1 MTAMI
6 SHVIVI
12 GGGFGGLYA
21 ARKLARKPVRV
32 TLIDRKNHH
41 TFQPLL
47 YQVATAGLSPG
58 EIAHP
63 IRAIFKDA
71 KNIDVLLD
79 EVTGFDLGHRQ
90 VLLHGDRLAYDYLIV
105 AAGATH
111 AYFGHDDWAPFAPGL
126 KTVEDAT
133 EIRRRILLAFEIA
146 ERQARLEHK
155 LDPINFVIVGGGP
168 TGVELAGAVAEIAHR
183 VVAGNF
189 RSIDPSRARVILLE
203 GGPRVLPSY
212 SEDLSRSAERQ
223 LRRLRVEVMDNCMV
237 TGVEAHRIHFG
248 NGSLEASVILWA
260 AGVAASS
267 LGKMLD
273 APLDRAGRILVEPD
287 LTVPGHPEVFVI
299 GDMAS
304 IKQADGKPVPG
315 VAQAAIQMGKF
326 AAQTILNEIAG
337 QALADDRVR
346 VRATD
351 RPPARGAEATD
362 RPPARAGFHYFDKGS
377 LATIGRNAGI
387 AQIGRLHLSGLIA
400 WLAWLLVHVYFL
412 IGFRNRVQVIWEWA
426 WAYFRYQRGA
436 RLITGNS
443 DSIAPHEAHDEV
455 RREPKL
461 EMPSAPASAPERKV
475 S

>member
-1 MTAMI
+1 MTATI
-6 SHVIVI
+6 PRVVIV

-63 IRAIFKDA
+63 IRAIFKHS
-71 KNIDVLLD
+71 KNIEVLLD
-79 EVTGFDLGHRQ
+79 EVTGFDLAHRQ
-90 VLLHGDRLAYDYLIV
+90 VLLHDDRLAYDYLIV

-111 AYFGHDDWAPFAPGL
+111 AYFGHENWAPIAPGL
-126 KTVEDAT
+126 KTLEDAT

-146 ERQARLEHK
+146 ERRARLERK
-155 LDPINFVIVGGGP
+155 LEPINFVIVGGGP

-203 GGPRVLPSY
+203 AGPRVLPSY
-212 SEDLSRSAERQ
+212 TEDLSHSAERQ
-223 LRRLRVEVMDNCMV
+223 LRTLGVEVMDNCMV
-237 TGVEAHRIHFG
+237 TGVELNRIHFG
-248 NGSLEASVILWA
+248 DSSLEASVILWA
-260 AGVAASS
+260 AGVAASP

-273 APLDRAGRILVEPD
+273 APLDRAGRVLVEAD
-287 LTVPGHPEVFVI
+287 LTVPGHPEVFIV

-304 IKQADGKPVPG
+304 VKQADGKPVPG
-315 VAQAAIQMGKF
+315 VAPAAIQMGEF
-326 AAQTILNEIAG
+326 AAQTILDEVAG
-337 QALADDRVR
+337 QTQR

-351 RPPARGAEATD
+351 RPPAPTPATARKPSLGA
-362 RPPARAGFHYFDKGS
+362 PARGAGFHYFDKGS

-387 AQIGRLHLSGLIA
+387 AQIGRLHLTGLIA
-400 WLAWLLVHVYFL
+400 WLAWLLVHVFFL
-412 IGFRNRVQVIWEWA
+412 IGFRNRLQVIWEWG
-426 WAYFRYQRGA
+426 WAYLRYQKGA

-443 DSIAPHEAHDEV
+443 DSITPDEVHDET
-455 RREPKL
+455 RREPTL
-461 EMPSAPASAPERKV
+461 EIPAPASMPERKA

>member
-1 MTAMI
+1 MAATI
-6 SHVIVI
+6 PRVVIV

-21 ARKLARKPVRV
+21 ARKLARKQVRV

-63 IRAIFKDA
+63 IRAIFKHS
-71 KNIDVLLD
+71 KNIEVLLD

-90 VLLHGDRLAYDYLIV
+90 VLLHDDRLAYDYLIV
-105 AAGATH
+105 AAGSTH
-111 AYFGHDDWAPFAPGL
+111 AYFGHEDWAPIAPGL

-146 ERQARLEHK
+146 ERQARLECK

-223 LRRLRVEVMDNCMV
+223 LRKLGVEVMDNCMV
-237 TGVEAHRIHFG
+237 NGVEPNRIYFG
-248 NGSLEASVILWA
+248 NSSLEASVILWA
-260 AGVAASS
+260 AGVAASP

-273 APLDRAGRILVEPD
+273 TPLDRAGRVLVEPD
-287 LTVPGHPEVFVI
+287 LTIAAHPEVFVI

-304 IKQADGKPVPG
+304 VREADGKPVPG
-315 VAQAAIQMGKF
+315 IAPAAIQMGEF
-326 AAQTILNEIAG
+326 AARTILDEAAG
-337 QALADDRVR
+337 QARQR
-346 VRATD
+346 FR
-351 RPPARGAEATD
+351 
-362 RPPARAGFHYFDKGS
+362 YFDKGS

-412 IGFRNRVQVIWEWA
+412 IGFRNRLQVIWEWA
-426 WAYFRYQRGA
+426 WAYFRYQKGA

-443 DSIAPHEAHDEV
+443 DSITPEEVHDQV
-455 RREPKL
+455 RQPKL
-461 EMPSAPASAPERKV
+461 EDRKAS
-475 S
+475 

>member
-1 MTAMI
+1 MTTI
-6 SHVIVI
+6 PHIVII

-21 ARKLARKPVRV
+21 ARKLAGKEVRV

-63 IRAIFKDA
+63 IRAIFKRN
-71 KNIDVLLD
+71 KNIEVLLD
-79 EVTGFDLGHRQ
+79 EVTGFDLEHRQ
-90 VLLHGDRLAYDYLIV
+90 VLLHGDRITYDYLIV
-105 AAGATH
+105 AAGAGH
-111 AYFGHDDWAPFAPGL
+111 AYFGHEEWAAMAPGL

-146 ERQARLEHK
+146 ERQARLEGK
-155 LDPINFVIVGGGP
+155 LAPLNFVIVGGGP

-189 RSIDPSRARVILLE
+189 RSIDPTRARVILLE
-203 GGPRVLPSY
+203 GGPRVLPAY
-212 SEDLSRSAERQ
+212 SVDLSRSAERQ
-223 LRRLRVEVMDNCMV
+223 LRRLNVEVMDNCVV
-237 TGVEAHRIHFG
+237 TGVEPHRVHFSG
-248 NGSLEASVILWA
+248 GSLEASVILWA
-260 AGVAASS
+260 AGVAASP

-273 APLDRAGRILVEPD
+273 APLDRAGRVLVKPD
-287 LTVPGHPEVFVI
+287 LTLPGHPEVFVI

-304 IKQADGKPVPG
+304 VKRADGKPVPG

-326 AAQTILNEIAG
+326 AAKTIL
-337 QALADDRVR
+337 
-346 VRATD
+346 
-351 RPPARGAEATD
+351 AEAALEET
-362 RPPARAGFHYFDKGS
+362 AGGPGEAGATEGGTRCSFHYFDKGS

-387 AQIGRLHLSGLIA
+387 GQIGRLHLSGLTA
-400 WLAWLLVHVYFL
+400 WLAWLIVHVYFL
-412 IGFRNRVQVIWEWA
+412 IGFRNRAQVIWEWA
-426 WAYFRYQRGA
+426 WAYFRYQKGA

-443 DSIAPHEAHDEV
+443 DSITPGEAHDEISGV
-455 RREPKL
+455 AKL
-461 EMPSAPASAPERKV
+461 ETPSSPPSISERKV

>member
-1 MTAMI
+1 MTV
-6 SHVIVI
+6 SVPRVVIA

-21 ARKLARKPVRV
+21 ARKLAHKQVWV

-58 EIAHP
+58 EIAYP
-63 IRAIFKDA
+63 IRAILKRS
-71 KNIDVLLD
+71 KNIEVLLD

-90 VLLHGDRLAYDYLIV
+90 VLLHGDRLDYDYLIV

-111 AYFGHDDWAPFAPGL
+111 AYFGHEDWEPIAPGL

-146 ERQARLEHK
+146 ERQARLEGKHE
-155 LDPINFVIVGGGP
+155 PIHFVIVGGGP

-223 LRRLRVEVMDNCMV
+223 LRKLGVEVMDNCMV
-237 TGVEAHRIHFG
+237 SGVEPHRIHFG
-248 NGSLEASVILWA
+248 SGSLEASVILWA
-260 AGVAASS
+260 AGVAASP
-267 LGKMLD
+267 LGKMLG
-273 APLDRAGRILVEPD
+273 APLDRAGRVLVEPD
-287 LTVPGHPEVFVI
+287 LTVPGHPEVFII

-304 IKQADGKPVPG
+304 VKQTDGKPVPG
-315 VAQAAIQMGKF
+315 VAPAAIQMGEF
-326 AAQTILNEIAG
+326 AARTILNEAAG
-337 QALADDRVR
+337 
-346 VRATD
+346 
-351 RPPARGAEATD
+351 G
-362 RPPARAGFHYFDKGS
+362 ARAGGFHYFDKGS

-400 WLAWLLVHVYFL
+400 WLAWLLVHIYFL
-412 IGFRNRVQVIWEWA
+412 IGFRNRLQVIWEWA
-426 WAYFRYQRGA
+426 WAYFRYQKGA
-436 RLITGNS
+436 RLITGSS
-443 DSIAPHEAHDEV
+443 DSIAPEIHDEASGGP
-455 RREPKL
+455 RL
-461 EMPSAPASAPERKV
+461 EDRKAS
-475 S
+475 

>member
-1 MTAMI
+1 MTASI
-6 SHVIVI
+6 PRVIIV

-21 ARKLARKPVRV
+21 ARKLAHKHVRV
-32 TLIDRKNHH
+32 TLVDRKNHH

-63 IRAIFKDA
+63 IRAIFKHA
-71 KNIDVLLD
+71 KNIEVLLD

-90 VLLHGDRLAYDYLIV
+90 VLMHGDRLDYDYLIV

-111 AYFGHDDWAPFAPGL
+111 AYFGHENWAPIAPGL

-146 ERQARLEHK
+146 ERQARLEGKHE
-155 LDPINFVIVGGGP
+155 PINFVIVGGGP

-189 RSIDPSRARVILLE
+189 RSIDPNRARVILLE
-203 GGPRVLPSY
+203 GGPRVLPTY
-212 SEDLSRSAERQ
+212 SEDLSHSAERQ
-223 LRRLRVEVMDNCMV
+223 LRKLGVEVMDNCMV
-237 TGVEAHRIHFG
+237 SGVEPNRIHFG

-260 AGVAASS
+260 AGVAASP

-273 APLDRAGRILVEPD
+273 APLDRAGRVLVEPD
-287 LTVPGHPEVFVI
+287 LTVPGHPEVFVV

-304 IKQADGKPVPG
+304 VKQADGKPVPG
-315 VAQAAIQMGKF
+315 VAPAAIQMGEF
-326 AAQTILNEIAG
+326 AARTILEE
-337 QALADDRVR
+337 VR
-346 VRATD
+346 TGRWRARD
-351 RPPARGAEATD
+351 GAA
-362 RPPARAGFHYFDKGS
+362 FHYFDKGS

-400 WLAWLLVHVYFL
+400 WLAWLLVHIYFL
-412 IGFRNRVQVIWEWA
+412 IGFRNRLQVIWEWA
-426 WAYFRYQRGA
+426 WAYFRYQKGA

-443 DSIAPHEAHDEV
+443 DSIAPEIHDKAGGGP
-455 RREPKL
+455 RL
-461 EMPSAPASAPERKV
+461 EDRKAS
-475 S
+475 

>member
-1 MTAMI
+1 MTSNPHI
-6 SHVIVI
+6 VIV

-21 ARKLARKPVRV
+21 ARKLARKPVGV

-63 IRAIFKDA
+63 IRAIFKHA
-71 KNIDVLLD
+71 KNIEVLLD
-79 EVTGFDLGHRQ
+79 EVTGFDLEHRQ
-90 VLLHGDRLAYDYLIV
+90 VMLHGDRLPYDYLIV

-111 AYFGHDDWAPFAPGL
+111 TYFGHEEWAPMAPGL
-126 KTVEDAT
+126 KTVEDAI

-146 ERQARLEHK
+146 ERRARLEGK
-155 LDPINFVIVGGGP
+155 STALNFAIVGGGP

-189 RSIDPSRARVILLE
+189 RSIDPNRARVIVLE
-203 GGPRVLPSY
+203 GGPRVLPAY

-223 LRRLRVEVMDNCMV
+223 LRKLGVEVMDNCMV
-237 TGVEAHRIHFG
+237 TGVEARRIHFG
-248 NGSLEASVILWA
+248 SGSLEAEVILWA
-260 AGVAASS
+260 AGVAASP

-273 APLDRAGRILVEPD
+273 APLDRAGRVLVEAD

-299 GDMAS
+299 GDLAAV
-304 IKQADGKPVPG
+304 KQADGKPVPG
-315 VAQAAIQMGKF
+315 LAQAAIQMGKF
-326 AAQTILNEIAG
+326 AAETILDESAG
-337 QALADDRVR
+337 RGRRRPEGDRSPV
-346 VRATD
+346 
-351 RPPARGAEATD
+351 P
-362 RPPARAGFHYFDKGS
+362 RAGFHYFDKGS

-387 AQIGRLHLSGLIA
+387 GQIGRLHLSGLTA

-412 IGFRNRVQVIWEWA
+412 IGFRNRAQVIWEWA
-426 WAYFRYQRGA
+426 WAYFRFQRGA

-443 DSIAPHEAHDEV
+443 DSISPDEAHDEMGGK
-455 RREPKL
+455 PKP
-461 EMPSAPASAPERKV
+461 EAASPPAITDRKA

>member
-1 MTAMI
+1 MTASI
-6 SHVIVI
+6 PRVVIV

-21 ARKLARKPVRV
+21 ARKLARKQVRV

-58 EIAHP
+58 EIAYP
-63 IRAIFKDA
+63 IRAIFKQS
-71 KNIDVLLD
+71 KNIEVLLD

-90 VLLHGDRLAYDYLIV
+90 VLLHGDRLDYDYLIV

-111 AYFGHDDWAPFAPGL
+111 AYFGHENWEPIAPGL

-146 ERQARLEHK
+146 ERQARLEGK
-155 LDPINFVIVGGGP
+155 LAPINFVIVGGGP

-223 LRRLRVEVMDNCMV
+223 LRKLGVEVLDNCMV
-237 TGVEAHRIHFG
+237 SGVEPNRIHFG

-260 AGVAASS
+260 AGVAASP
-267 LGKMLD
+267 LGRMLNT
-273 APLDRAGRILVEPD
+273 PLDRAGRVLVEPD
-287 LTVPGHPEVFVI
+287 LTVPGHPEVFVV

-304 IKQADGKPVPG
+304 AKQADGKPVPG
-315 VAQAAIQMGKF
+315 VAPAAIQMGEF
-326 AAQTILNEIAG
+326 AAQTILDEAAG
-337 QALADDRVR
+337 GARAVQAMDGTPTSTP
-346 VRATD
+346 ATTGK
-351 RPPARGAEATD
+351 PSLGTPAR
-362 RPPARAGFHYFDKGS
+362 RAGFHYFDKGS
-377 LATIGRNAGI
+377 LATIGRNAAI

-400 WLAWLLVHVYFL
+400 WLAWLLVHVFFL
-412 IGFRNRVQVIWEWA
+412 IGFRNRLQVIWEWA
-426 WAYFRYQRGA
+426 WAYLRYQKGA

-443 DSIAPHEAHDEV
+443 DSIAPEIHDKAGGGP
-455 RREPKL
+455 RL
-461 EMPSAPASAPERKV
+461 EDRKAS
-475 S
+475 